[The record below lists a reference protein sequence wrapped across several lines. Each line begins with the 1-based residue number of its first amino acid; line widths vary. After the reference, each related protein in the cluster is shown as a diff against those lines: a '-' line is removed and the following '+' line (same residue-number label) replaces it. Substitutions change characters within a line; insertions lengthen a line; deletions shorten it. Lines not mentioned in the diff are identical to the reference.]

1 MEGRMNWSETFRRAA
16 EIIRTNGLAKGV
28 FFDSDAPGALES
40 VPVCGVGAIHLAMRK
55 SFEWGCEGTIMA
67 LDASQSLRAL
77 ATMQD
82 GDNELST
89 TPSCS
94 IPNFNDDDDTTAGDV
109 EMLLLLLAEAMEDE
123 EARDAVTTSLGA
135 LLKSH
140 VAADAPALVEVE

>member
-1 MEGRMNWSETFRRAA
+1 
-16 EIIRTNGLAKGV
+16 
-28 FFDSDAPGALES
+28 
-40 VPVCGVGAIHLAMRK
+40 
-55 SFEWGCEGTIMA
+55 MA

-82 GDNELST
+82 GDNDLST